1 MENKDLETILNIH
14 PDAEAFLLS
23 AVTRL
28 DLSTRIYYR
37 LKKLSRTIADLSDSD
52 EILLPHVAEALS
64 YRVSN

>member
-1 MENKDLETILNIH
+1 MENKDLEMILNIH